1 LFLFMRSQWK
11 GEDHAEL
18 LYMGK
23 AFEKRDPLLADEPA
37 VLFLAESLLRIRNR
51 EGKIT
56 PLCLNR
62 AQQEF
67 ERRRGRENIVLKSR
81 QMGISTWVAGRFFL
95 KTITHPGTL
104 TLQIAHTQEAAE
116 GIFRIVHR
124 FLENLPERAR
134 VGPLRT
140 SHASARQIVFPEID
154 SEYRVE
160 SAGDVNAGRGL
171 TVQNLHCSEV
181 ARWPGDAAEIL
192 QGLRA
197 ALPPAGELV
206 LESTPNGADG
216 CFWEEWN
223 KAEETGMV
231 RHFFPWWWEDAYRA
245 EAVDEESLTEEER
258 ELMERNG
265 LDREQIGF
273 RRKIKAGFRGLAKQ
287 EYPEDAMECFLAS
300 GECFFDVGAVDARA
314 KDVPE
319 PIETRMGG
327 KLQMWLPPVRGKQY
341 LVAVDTAGGG
351 SEGDYSVAQV
361 LEKDKGLQCAE
372 LQAKLPPL
380 ELAEQ
385 VATLAREYNGALVV
399 VERNNH
405 GSGVLAY
412 LHSVCKYE
420 NIFQHKGQDGWP
432 TSPMERPNMLN
443 RLATAL
449 VEEPEIFS
457 SRRLLQECRS
467 FVRLPNGKAG
477 AKSGAHDDCVM
488 AMAVGLAAREYV

>member
-1 LFLFMRSQWK
+1 MRTQWK
-11 GEDHAEL
+11 GQDHDEL
-18 LYMGK
+18 LHMGR
-23 AFEKRDPLLADEPA
+23 AFEKRHPLLSDEPT
-37 VLFLAESLLRIRNR
+37 VLFLAEKWLRIRNR
-51 EGKIT
+51 EGRIA

-81 QMGISTWVAGRFFL
+81 QMGISTWIAGRFFL

-124 FLENLPERAR
+124 FLENLPERMR
-134 VGPLRT
+134 VGPLWT
-140 SHASARQIVFPEID
+140 SHASAWQIVFPEID

-160 SAGDVNAGRGL
+160 SAGDLNAGRGL
-171 TVQNLHCSEV
+171 TIQNLHCSEV
-181 ARWPGDAAEIL
+181 ARWPGNASEIL

-206 LESTPNGADG
+206 LESTPNGAEG

-245 EAVDEESLTEEER
+245 EAVPEESLTEEER
-258 ELMERNG
+258 ELMERHG
-265 LDREQIGF
+265 LDREQIGY
-273 RRKIKAGFRGLAKQ
+273 RRRIKAGFRGLAKQ
-287 EYPEDAMECFLAS
+287 EYPEDAMECFLTS

-314 KDVPE
+314 KEAPG

-327 KLQMWLPPVRGKQY
+327 KLLIWFPPVRGKQY
-341 LVAVDTAGGG
+341 LVAADTAGGG

-361 LEKDKGLQCAE
+361 LDKASGLQCAE
-372 LQAKLPPL
+372 LQARLPPL
-380 ELAEQ
+380 ELAQ
-385 VATLAREYNGALVV
+385 RLAKLAQEYNGALVV

-420 NIFQHKGQDGWP
+420 HIYQHKGQDGWP
-432 TSPMERPNMLN
+432 TSATERPNMLN
-443 RLATAL
+443 LVATAL
-449 VEEPEIFS
+449 VENPEIFS

-477 AKSGAHDDCVM
+477 ARTGAHDDCVM
-488 AMAVGLAAREYV
+488 AMAVGLAAREVM